1 MEEIGTNF
9 LQFVPVLEPRCTT
22 PIILANDPEIRGFDS
37 SKYVFTDLSFGLG
50 VQVENVQLCFFFQIC
65 LWSLN
70 KYDLYYRC
78 VQLLC
83 VKQTV
88 RYGVQHQKNEIE

>member
-1 MEEIGTNF
+1 MNF
-9 LQFVPVLEPRCTT
+9 LQFVPVLEPRCST
-22 PIILANDPEIRGFDS
+22 PIILANDPEIKGFDN

-50 VQVENVQLCFFFQIC
+50 VQVKLFISAFVFKCIIFIIIN
-65 LWSLN
+65 N
-70 KYDLYYRC
+70 YGLYYRC
-78 VQLLC
+78 AQLLY